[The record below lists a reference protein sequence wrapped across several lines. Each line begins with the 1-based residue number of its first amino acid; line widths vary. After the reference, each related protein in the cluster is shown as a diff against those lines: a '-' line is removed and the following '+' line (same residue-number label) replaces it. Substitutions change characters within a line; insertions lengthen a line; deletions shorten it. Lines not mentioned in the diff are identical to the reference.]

1 MDPAIQRD
9 ADIARRAL
17 PGIWASLGVLQFVLL
32 SGTFFRD
39 HPLITWVFA
48 ASTMSAGLLRLFL
61 ALRKDDI
68 YSWRPKLWRMA
79 YGMSL
84 FVFAAAWGLMLAFS
98 FLVYGYSNWNS
109 VLLMFCALGLS
120 GGALVSM
127 TPRMLYLNVQ
137 ILPILLPGALAGLFI
152 GGNDGLTQSI
162 AMGVYL
168 VFLLT
173 QGRHLN
179 QDYSKAV
186 KDRRQLVQAMQ
197 MAEAANRAKSSFLA
211 NMSHELRTPMN
222 GIIGMTELALETDL
236 SPDQR
241 ELLETSRNSAEAL
254 LRLLDDVLDF
264 SQMEAQELDL
274 ERVPFDPHKLLRETV
289 KLFVPQ
295 ASQKRL
301 SLTHAI
307 APRVPDEVIGDPRRL
322 RQILINLLGNAIKF
336 THTGGVELRL
346 GVESVGEGD
355 IALHFAVKDTGIGIS
370 KDKKEVIFRAFA
382 QADQSMTRRY
392 GGTGL
397 GLTISAR
404 LVELMRGAIWVE
416 SESGQGSTFHVIAR
430 FQTAVPQ
437 MAPLED
443 SSLTAQS

>member
-1 MDPAIQRD
+1 MQRD

-39 HPLITWVFA
+39 YPLVTSVFA

-61 ALRKDDI
+61 ALRRDAI
-68 YSWRPKLWRMA
+68 YPGRPKLWRIA
-79 YGMSL
+79 YGVSL
-84 FVFAAAWGLMLAFS
+84 FVFATAWGLMLAFS
-98 FLVYGYSNWNS
+98 FFVYGYLNWNS
-109 VLLMFCALGLS
+109 VLLAFCVLGLS
-120 GGALVSM
+120 AGALVSL
-127 TPRMLYLNVQ
+127 TPRLLYLNVH
-137 ILPILLPGALAGLFI
+137 ILPILLPGAFAGLYI
-152 GGNDGLTQSI
+152 GGNDGVTQSI
-162 AMGVYL
+162 AILVYL

-173 QGRHLN
+173 QGRRLN
-179 QDYSKAV
+179 RDYSKAV
-186 KDRRQLVQAMQ
+186 NDRRQLVKAMQ

-222 GIIGMTELALETDL
+222 GMIGMTELVLDTEL

-254 LRLLDDVLDF
+254 LHLLDDVLDF
-264 SQMEAQELDL
+264 SQMEAKELDL
-274 ERVPFDPHKLLRETV
+274 EQVAFDPHKLVRETV
-289 KLFVPQ
+289 KVFAPQ
-295 ASQKRL
+295 AAQKHL
-301 SLTHAI
+301 SLTHSI
-307 APRVPDEVIGDPRRL
+307 AARVPDKVAGDPRRL
-322 RQILINLLGNAIKF
+322 RQILMNLLGNAIKF
-336 THTGGVELRL
+336 TPTGGIELRL

-416 SESGQGSTFHVIAR
+416 SEPGQGSTFHFIAR
-430 FQTAVPQ
+430 FQTA
-437 MAPLED
+437 AARETAAAD
-443 SSLTAQS
+443 SLAVGQ